1 MSHVCRDIV
10 ASGICF
16 KRLDIYFQ
24 QFRTCNINS
33 WSRHQ
38 TRRELEHQSRSLHC
52 HADSLSLAILSRLP
66 FHIESHMKRSDGCDK
81 VGGESMAGG
90 EWVGCWMPHLARNVI
105 SGGCIISSHELMRG
119 VYEYRAST
127 ADPDRRYTLSSF
139 IRTSQ
144 IGETEESTCLRSL
157 LLRTR

>member
-1 MSHVCRDIV
+1 MQEHWQTLKGEDMSHVCRDIV

-81 VGGESMAGG
+81 VGGETWPGANGLD
-90 EWVGCWMPHLARNVI
+90 VGCPTWRET
-105 SGGCIISSHELMRG
+105 SSVADASFQATSSCAACTNIELQQP
-119 VYEYRAST
+119 T
-127 ADPDRRYTLSSF
+127 
-139 IRTSQ
+139 Q
-144 IGETEESTCLRSL
+144 IAAIHYQVSYAHPK
-157 LLRTR
+157 